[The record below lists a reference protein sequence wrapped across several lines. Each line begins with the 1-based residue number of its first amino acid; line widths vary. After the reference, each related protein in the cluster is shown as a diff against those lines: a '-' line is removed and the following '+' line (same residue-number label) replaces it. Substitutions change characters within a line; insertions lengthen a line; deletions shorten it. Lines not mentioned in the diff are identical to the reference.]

1 MSNLGSFFTWG
12 LPQGL
17 AVPLMRD
24 RCAELCGFLP
34 GSSHYRPDLPLG
46 RGLGARPWDP
56 RLPARCHVFVSSCL
70 FQFGSAGNSH
80 STSSLPWSRLLG
92 QVGWVS
98 TWRDG
103 NGGNGSSSAPLAS
116 PARLEGG
123 KLRVSGRGLF
133 VNFIFF
139 FCSNTRCE
147 GTHGLRT
154 AGLQLQLEESMKNES
169 ATYERGR

>member
-46 RGLGARPWDP
+46 RGLGACPWDP

-80 STSSLPWSRLLG
+80 STSSVPWSRLLG
-92 QVGWVS
+92 QISCRQHSWLELPSPSQAGGLC
-98 TWRDG
+98 WRRG
-103 NGGNGSSSAPLAS
+103 TRAAGCCGHGSCWRR
-116 PARLEGG
+116 RLLGEG
-123 KLRVSGRGLF
+123 
-133 VNFIFF
+133 
-139 FCSNTRCE
+139 
-147 GTHGLRT
+147 
-154 AGLQLQLEESMKNES
+154 
-169 ATYERGR
+169 